1 MKPTGKISPDLK
13 ARIAGGLYLLEFP
26 TGGVGLFAI
35 PGLIG
40 EGSLTVWLVVAGVN
54 AERWREQASA
64 AAA

>member
-26 TGGVGLFAI
+26 TGGVALFAI

-40 EGSLTVWLVVAGVN
+40 EGSLTVWLVVAGVK
-54 AERWREQASA
+54 R
-64 AAA
+64 